1 MLESNT
7 EERKEPLV
15 SPGRSFAPGLPRPCF
30 STAVKNDDFITAR
43 DRKEGRSAPELAVRL
58 QSWVP
63 QGRDGEIQTGQMT
76 QEH

>member
-63 QGRDGEIQTGQMT
+63 QGRDREIQTGQMT